1 MVNIIKEQHLETCL
15 WLPKPPKEIFP
26 FFSDAFN
33 LELLTP
39 LFLRFEVMTPRP
51 IIMKCGTKIKYK
63 LSLRG
68 IPMRWTSLINYWDPP
83 FKFVDQQISGPF
95 LFWNHEHM
103 FEPMDGGC
111 LVRDKVQYKVLGG
124 SLANKL
130 IVFNDLQKIFDYRR
144 LKLKVIFEKDSSF
157 YF

>member
-1 MVNIIKEQHLETCL
+1 
-15 WLPKPPKEIFP
+15 
-26 FFSDAFN
+26 
-33 LELLTP
+33 
-39 LFLRFEVMTPRP
+39 
-51 IIMKCGTKIKYK
+51 
-63 LSLRG
+63 
-68 IPMRWTSLINYWDPP
+68 MRWTSLINYWDPP

-103 FEPMDGGC
+103 FDPMDGGC